1 MRRNSQSVGFG
12 LNEEGWMSVM
22 DLRVCVGWPA
32 VMVKWKVRWVEGR
45 MLELK
50 PCFWIRSL
58 IVAVGMVGVKATVP
72 INESSP

>member
-32 VMVKWKVRWVEGR
+32 VMGEPRGRLRRSPGGEG
-45 MLELK
+45 L
-50 PCFWIRSL
+50 
-58 IVAVGMVGVKATVP
+58 
-72 INESSP
+72 